1 MTRQSTRAGR
11 ARSGKR
17 LPGWLLPTVVG
28 VLAIAL
34 IAVSFTLNRG
44 ETDSAQPEDHSPA
57 EPGPTEVQQ
66 PESDLTVFETRS
78 ETDLF
83 AVGALDADVAMIVFS
98 DFQCP
103 YCARWHQDTLPAM
116 MQYVDEGKL
125 RIEFRDVAIFGDESE
140 YAVQAIFA
148 AAQQDALLEYQHALF
163 PNGATRQE
171 ADLSLEALIALAAE
185 LGLDEQRFA
194 SDLESEEARD
204 VVDEHGAF
212 AASLGVYS
220 TPAFIIGGEPV
231 LGAQPTDV
239 FVNAVEQALQAA

>member
-1 MTRQSTRAGR
+1 MTRQNARASRTRRST
-11 ARSGKR
+11 R
-17 LPGWLLPTVVG
+17 LPGWLLPSVIG
-28 VLAIAL
+28 VLAATL
-34 IAVSFTLNRG
+34 IVASFVLSG
-44 ETDSAQPEDHSPA
+44 DGTDSAQPEEHAPDQ
-57 EPGPTEVQQ
+57 PGPTEVQQ

-78 ETDLF
+78 EGDIF
-83 AVGALDADVAMIVFS
+83 AVGPVDADVAMVVFS

-103 YCARWHQDTLPAM
+103 YCARWHQDTLPTM

-125 RIEFRDVAIFGDESE
+125 RIEFRDLAIFGDESE

-148 AAQQDALLEYQHALF
+148 AAQQDALMEYQHALF
-163 PNGATRQE
+163 PNGETRQE
-171 ADLSLEALIALAAE
+171 SDLSFEALIALAGE
-185 LGLDEQRFA
+185 LGLDEQQFA
-194 SDLESEEARD
+194 SDLESETARD

-239 FVNAVEQALQAA
+239 FVDAVEQALQAA